1 MSILGRLKELND
13 INDLD
18 IPDKYKESI
27 LHMVTKLQDYPVVK
41 EIILFGSC
49 ARSQVKKNSDID
61 MALVVEEP
69 ISIQDEGDIDYEI
82 RHWDYGLPCDIIFIS
97 RGLFNKEVHGET
109 VIRPILR
116 EGLILNGLLLKR

>member
-1 MSILGRLKELND
+1 MSTLEKIKELNN

-27 LHMVTKLQDYPVVK
+27 LYMLAKLQKYPVVK

-49 ARSQVKKNSDID
+49 ARSQVQKNSDID
-61 MALVVEEP
+61 IALVV
-69 ISIQDEGDIDYEI
+69 DESVSDEVEVNMYLDI
-82 RHWDYGLPCDIIFIS
+82 RHWDNQLNCDVIVIPRDVFE
-97 RGLFNKEVHGET
+97 REVRGET